1 MGKWAKMKEGR
12 IEWTFAGIVGLCY
25 EVASSTDQKEGRIGH
40 ENVEDLGGVE

>member
-1 MGKWAKMKEGR
+1 MKEMKGGR

-25 EVASSTDQKEGRIGH
+25 AVTSSSTDQKEGRIGH